1 MGFVLARTQLAA
13 LAEALLHAL
22 ATLQPQNPKHPKL
35 APKLALQGTLGTG
48 KTAFTQ
54 ALCHA
59 LGSQQ
64 QATSPTFAVLH
75 QYTLTPGKGH
85 PWHHLLHVDAY
96 RLTTP
101 QAGEALLQEVL
112 EALETEPA
120 KLLVVEWPEQ
130 LAPSLG
136 AAEATFWDATLTLK
150 SQHPQHLLAENERWV
165 TLSSHHASVTQ
176 ALQKVVKEG
185 LPHHAST

>member
-22 ATLQPQNPKHPKL
+22 NTLPQGPK
-35 APKLALQGTLGTG
+35 APKLALQGTLGSG
-48 KTAFTQ
+48 KTALAQ

-75 QYTLTPGKGH
+75 QYTLTPSKGH
-85 PWHHLLHVDAY
+85 PWHQLLHVDAY
-96 RLTTP
+96 RLNTP
-101 QAGEALLQEVL
+101 EARDALLQEVL

-150 SQHPQHLLAENERWV
+150 SQHPQHANHPNHLLAENERWV
-165 TLSSHHASVTQ
+165 TLSSPHPALLQ
-176 ALQKVVKEG
+176 ALAQAVEEG
-185 LPHHAST
+185 LAHEH